1 MIRTNRK
8 RRLVYPVTAN
18 DLTAIAIR
26 ETRQERDVTQQDL
39 ADALQVTRS
48 HVANLET
55 GRFNVSLALLW
66 EIGEALDCEPRFLIP
81 SIEELARENRNAKRR
96 KSG

>member
-8 RRLVYPVTAN
+8 CRLVCPVTAN

-26 ETRQERDVTQQDL
+26 ETRRERDVTQQDL
-39 ADALQVTRS
+39 ADALVVTRS

-55 GRFNVSLALLW
+55 GRFNISLELLW
-66 EIGEALDCEPRFLIP
+66 EIGEALDIEPRYLIP
-81 SIEELARENRNAKRR
+81 TTAELAREKRNAKRR
-96 KSG
+96 KR